1 MNRKM
6 SRTGG
11 IRIVAALIGAI
22 CAGTAGAQ
30 QQLDTQNLPASGV
43 QAASCAEV
51 AWDEEL
57 LALYPRIAEG
67 CQEVL
72 ISEGEKWAR
81 FDADFASSDTRDGTV
96 TLNFKNRAGN
106 PMGNV
111 TLKPAPEQRVSI
123 DGRSYRFSELTRGQQ
138 LNVYVPERMFAVSVE
153 PGAPAELLAQ
163 IVPAPVTA
171 AQAEPA
177 ELLAQAEPAPTRITA
192 QRLPDTAGPLPL
204 LLLGGLAS
212 LLGGLG
218 LAIRRRFRVNG

>member
-1 MNRKM
+1 METKM
-6 SRTGG
+6 STMGEVRL
-11 IRIVAALIGAI
+11 AATLIGII
-22 CAGTAGAQ
+22 CAGTVGA
-30 QQLDTQNLPASGV
+30 QQLDTRNLAEPRV
-43 QAASCAEV
+43 QAATCADVE
-51 AWDEEL
+51 WEQNL
-57 LALYPRIAEG
+57 LEQYPRIGEG
-67 CQEVL
+67 CQEVVVV
-72 ISEGEKWAR
+72 EGVKWAR
-81 FDADFASSDTRDGTV
+81 FDAEFVRRDRDGVTMDFKDRQGRSMEEITV
-96 TLNFKNRAGN
+96 L
-106 PMGNV
+106 
-111 TLKPAPEQRVSI
+111 PAPEQRVSI
-123 DGRSYRFSELTRGQQ
+123 QGREYQFSELTRGQQ

-171 AQAEPA
+171 AQAERA